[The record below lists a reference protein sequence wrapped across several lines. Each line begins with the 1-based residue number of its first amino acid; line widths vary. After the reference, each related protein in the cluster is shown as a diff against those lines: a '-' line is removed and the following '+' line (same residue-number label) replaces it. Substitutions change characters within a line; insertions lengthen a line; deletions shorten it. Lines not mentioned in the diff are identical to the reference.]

1 MGHKE
6 IMNFTTFRLG
16 YFTIVALTALVL
28 SACAPSADTSELDA
42 DIAALK
48 DRLSETEM
56 ERSQYSGGAIVSL
69 IETRRQYQLATLA
82 ALEMKRKSLVHFIM
96 LEFKVSQEVVGGAL
110 RAAPPGL
117 LQDIARV
124 EREIA
129 DAEGE
134 AERYSGGLLRALAL
148 TQVKTLQV
156 THAGLEMKR
165 LNLKWGIPYFQV
177 EHENSGVDR
186 EQMEYF
192 DDEAL

>member
-48 DRLSETEM
+48 DRLSETET
-56 ERSQYSGGAIVSL
+56 ERSQYSGGAILSL
-69 IETRRQYQLATLA
+69 IEARRQYQLATLA
-82 ALEMKRKSLVHFIM
+82 ALEMKRKSLVHFIT
-96 LEFKVSQEVVGGAL
+96 LNFKPSQEVVDVGI
-110 RAAPPGL
+110 RAAPPEL

-124 EREIA
+124 EREIEEAQAEA
-129 DAEGE
+129 DQ
-134 AERYSGGLLRALAL
+134 YSGGLFRALAL

-156 THAGLEMKR
+156 SHAGLEMKR
-165 LNLKWGIPYFQV
+165 LNEKWGTPFFQV
-177 EHENSGVDR
+177 EHESSGVDR
-186 EQMEYF
+186 EQVEYF